1 MTSQTSAASAWF
13 TPARLPLTAMLGT
26 GFVSMISNNLT
37 GLAVPWFVL
46 ELTGSAGK
54 MGITAAATMLPSVVM
69 SFLGGAIADR
79 TNPRLT
85 RRILGCHQR
94 CHRRAC
100 AAAVRDGFAHVSDP
114 VGPDDC
120 WCDLRCARVC
130 RPKQDVAAVGGQGM
144 IQIEKVTS
152 IQGIFQAVST
162 LFGAILAGVLISFL
176 GATNVLWINAAA
188 FALSAL
194 AILAAVPNLHIPREA
209 MPSITA
215 DIKEGMRYVWHHPI
229 LRPLTGAALVLNA
242 AFAPLSAVLL
252 PYMAKTEWD
261 SATAFGLSVSGFGA
275 GALVGSVVMGKFSDS
290 IRRSTIIRVSLLLLT
305 APVFIL
311 VAVPPLPVAWVAFT
325 LMGVAMGMVNP
336 MIQAMFFRITEPELL
351 GRVNGVIGAGAMV
364 AMPLGVMLATP
375 VLSAWGLPFAYGL
388 IGGILAL
395 NAIVF
400 MRSPAIRLMDELGSD
415 PTPASMAGLVPETTS
430 QS

>member
-1 MTSQTSAASAWF
+1 MNNQPSAAYAWL
-13 TPARLPLTAMLGT
+13 TPARMPLTAMLAT

-79 TNPRLT
+79 TNPKFLSVFSDVISGVTVALVPLLFVMDLLT
-85 RRILGCHQR
+85 FPILLALMVAG
-94 CHRRAC
+94 AIFDAPGY
-100 AAAVRDGFAHVSDP
+100 AARSKLLPQLADR
-114 VGPDDC
+114 
-120 WCDLRCARVC
+120 
-130 RPKQDVAAVGGQGM
+130 GM

-162 LFGAILAGVLISFL
+162 LFGAILAGVLISTL

-188 FALSAL
+188 FALSAVAML
-194 AILAAVPNLHIPREA
+194 FIVPNLHVAREA

-215 DIKEGMRYVWHHPI
+215 DIKEGVRYVWHHPI

-242 AFAPLSAVLL
+242 AFAPLTAVLL

-275 GALVGSVVMGKFSDS
+275 GALVGSVVIGKFSDR
-290 IRRSTIIRVSLLLLT
+290 IRRSTIIRLSLLLLT

-311 VAVPPLPVAWVAFT
+311 IAVPPLLVVWIAFT
-325 LMGVAMGMVNP
+325 LMGVGMGMVNP

-351 GRVNGVIGAGAMV
+351 GRVNGVIGAGAMI

-388 IGGILAL
+388 IGGILVL
-395 NAIVF
+395 NTLAF
-400 MRSPAIRLMDELGSD
+400 LRSPALLLMDEVGYESSVEGL
-415 PTPASMAGLVPETTS
+415 TPEITS
-430 QS
+430 

>member
-1 MTSQTSAASAWF
+1 MTSQTSAASAWL

-79 TNPRLT
+79 TNPKFLSVFSDVISGVTVALVPLLFVMDLLT
-85 RRILGCHQR
+85 FPILLALMVAGAIFDAPGYAA
-94 CHRRAC
+94 RAKLLPQL
-100 AAAVRDGFAHVSDP
+100 AERGVIA
-114 VGPDDC
+114 
-120 WCDLRCARVC
+120 
-130 RPKQDVAAVGGQGM
+130 
-144 IQIEKVTS
+144 IEKVTS

-188 FALSAL
+188 FALSAVAML
-194 AILAAVPNLHIPREA
+194 FVIPNLHVAREA

-215 DIKEGMRYVWHHPI
+215 DIKEGFRYVWHHPI

-242 AFAPLSAVLL
+242 ALAPVTAVLL

-311 VAVPPLPVAWVAFT
+311 IAVPPLPVAWIAFT

-415 PTPASMAGLVPETTS
+415 PTPASMNGLVPETTS

>member
-79 TNPRLT
+79 TNPRLLSVFSDVISGVT
-85 RRILGCHQR
+85 VALVPLLFVMDLLTFPILLALMIAG
-94 CHRRAC
+94 AIFDAPGY
-100 AAAVRDGFAHVSDP
+100 AARSKMLPQLAER
-114 VGPDDC
+114 
-120 WCDLRCARVC
+120 
-130 RPKQDVAAVGGQGM
+130 GM

-415 PTPASMAGLVPETTS
+415 PTPASMNGLVPETTS

>member
-1 MTSQTSAASAWF
+1 MRTQSLAAGAWLA
-13 TPARLPLTAMLGT
+13 PARLPLTAMLGT

-54 MGITAAATMLPSVVM
+54 MGLTAAVTMLPSVVM
-69 SFLGGAIADR
+69 SFMGGAIADR
-79 TNPRLT
+79 TNPKFLSVFSDVISGVTVALVPLLFVMDLLT
-85 RRILGCHQR
+85 FPILLALMVAG
-94 CHRRAC
+94 AIFDAPGY
-100 AAAVRDGFAHVSDP
+100 AARTKLYPALAKRGD
-114 VGPDDC
+114 
-120 WCDLRCARVC
+120 
-130 RPKQDVAAVGGQGM
+130 
-144 IQIEKVTS
+144 IEIEKVTS
-152 IQGIFQAVST
+152 IQGVFQAVST
-162 LFGAILAGVLISFL
+162 LFGAVLAGVLISIL

-194 AILAAVPNLHIPREA
+194 AILVAVPNLHVPREA
-209 MPSITA
+209 MPSMVA
-215 DIKEGMRYVWHHPI
+215 DIKEGFRYVWHHPI

-242 AFAPLSAVLL
+242 AFAPLTAVLL

-275 GALVGSVVMGKFSDS
+275 GALVGSVAMGKLSGRLS
-290 IRRSTIIRVSLLLLT
+290 RSTITRMSLILLSL
-305 APVFIL
+305 PIVIL
-311 VAVPPLPVAWVAFT
+311 VAVPPLAIAWVAFT
-325 LMGVAMGMVNP
+325 LMGLGMGMVNP

-375 VLSAWGLPFAYGL
+375 VLSAWGLPVAYAL
-388 IGGILAL
+388 LASILLL
-395 NAIVF
+395 NTIF
-400 MRSPAIRLMDELGSD
+400 IIRSPMLRLMDEVGTESD
-415 PTPASMAGLVPETTS
+415 PAPTDGLAPELTS